1 MFDMSGWACI
11 NRLLTDSL
19 NSPFVMLIAFV
30 ESISGNM
37 PPFCPVMWDY
47 HLRIPVSAFLHF
59 PNNAREGSQARG
71 DNFHRVLGHF
81 GLQHLV
87 DVVGF
92 AQMIVGFVCEDPA
105 FVEGR
110 LSCLIQGLAVEVV

>member
-37 PPFCPVMWDY
+37 PPFV
-47 HLRIPVSAFLHF
+47 R
-59 PNNAREGSQARG
+59 
-71 DNFHRVLGHF
+71 
-81 GLQHLV
+81 
-87 DVVGF
+87 
-92 AQMIVGFVCEDPA
+92 
-105 FVEGR
+105 
-110 LSCLIQGLAVEVV
+110 